1 VGERAAGPAPY
12 DSKETT
18 MRFLMM
24 TTDNPDTA
32 AGPPDEK
39 QAAEMGRFIEEM
51 SRSGALLATGG
62 LDPRATHIKSS
73 GGKITVTDGP
83 YAETKE
89 VVVGFALIET
99 RTKEEA
105 IELSKRF
112 WSIIG
117 DGEGVIQQVFG
128 PEDLPG
134 R

>member
-1 VGERAAGPAPY
+1 
-12 DSKETT
+12 

-24 TTDNPDTA
+24 TTDDRSADN
-32 AGPPDEK
+32 PPDEAMMA
-39 QAAEMGRFIEEM
+39 QMAEFIEEM
-51 SRSGALLATGG
+51 SKSGVLLATGG
-62 LDPRATHIKSS
+62 LDPRATRITSS

-83 YAETKE
+83 YTEAKE

-112 WSIIG
+112 WKIVG

-128 PEDLPG
+128 PGDVPPG
-134 R
+134 Q